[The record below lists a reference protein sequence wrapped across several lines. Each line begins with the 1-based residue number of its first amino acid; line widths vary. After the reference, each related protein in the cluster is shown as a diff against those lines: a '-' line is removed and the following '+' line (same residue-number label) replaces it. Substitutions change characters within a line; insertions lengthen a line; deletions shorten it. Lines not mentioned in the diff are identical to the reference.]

1 MLKKTTQ
8 PKRIFIT
15 GATGFVGATLVR
27 HFAARGWE
35 VTASGR
41 TDPPKPLLDL
51 ARYVRA
57 DIQQGLPR
65 QTADVVVHAAAL
77 ASDSAPWSD
86 LKRANVD
93 GTRHVFEATRYCRCF
108 IYISSS
114 SVYDSQNAIHFE
126 DEPVDYQQ
134 LSPYGRSKRL
144 AEDWLLEQDWEGRI
158 LCILRPRAVY
168 GVGDRVL
175 LPRLLRLVKFGQI
188 MAPGDMRVLSS
199 LTHVDHLAA
208 AVECCASLQVSENSN
223 RQILNVADA
232 KPYEMREV
240 VQRLLSE
247 IHGKELT
254 FRALPIRPL
263 RLLANCL
270 ERLHLANQ
278 FTPYSLAAVSQHCV
292 LDIQRI
298 KTNIGYQPELHFWKA
313 LPQIASWIKNIGTN
327 RFKTAFENLPW
338 DVPNHK

>member
-1 MLKKTTQ
+1 MFKKTTQ

-35 VTASGR
+35 VAASGR

-51 ARYVRA
+51 ARYVKA
-57 DIQQGLPR
+57 DIQQDLPR

-77 ASDSAPWSD
+77 ASDSAPWAD

-93 GTRHVFEATRYCRCF
+93 GTRHVFEATRDCRCF

-158 LCILRPRAVY
+158 LFILRPRAVY

-199 LTHVDHLAA
+199 LTHVDNLAA

-223 RQILNVADA
+223 RQIFNIADA
-232 KPYEMREV
+232 QPYEMREV

-263 RLLANCL
+263 RLLANTL
-270 ERLHLANQ
+270 QAIRLPKQ
-278 FTPYSLAAVSQHCV
+278 FTQYSLESVSKNCV
-292 LDIQRI
+292 LDINKI
-298 KTNIGYQPELHFWKA
+298 KKTAKYQPKQYFYNN
-313 LPQIASWIKNIGTN
+313 LPAIARWVRQLGLE
-327 RFKTAFENLPW
+327 RVKTAGPNLAWQP
-338 DVPNHK
+338 